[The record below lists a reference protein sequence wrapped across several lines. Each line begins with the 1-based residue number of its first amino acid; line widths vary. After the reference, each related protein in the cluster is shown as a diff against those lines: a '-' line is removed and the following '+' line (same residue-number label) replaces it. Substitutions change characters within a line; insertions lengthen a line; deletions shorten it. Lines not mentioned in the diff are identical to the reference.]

1 VWFLLGILL
10 FTGLAGAAWLITHI
24 PLPPEVPQAQ
34 TSIVYDGSGNQL
46 ALLHGD
52 QNRFPVRLEQI
63 PKVFQQAVVSAE
75 DHNFYKHRGIDP
87 IGILRATWADLRHKG
102 VRQGA
107 STITQ
112 QYVKN
117 AFVGSGQQRTLVRKL
132 KEAVIAVKLEHKYTK
147 NEILERYLNAVYFGR
162 GAYGVE
168 AAAKAYYGKD
178 ASQLDL
184 GESAYLA
191 GLIRTPSE
199 GDVYTDPTLA
209 RNLRTIVLNAMVRD
223 RAATRADAD
232 AAERVDLKS
241 MTAPP
246 AHTDTTVTSSV
257 KGIEYFVEYVRQQL
271 RRTYSEQQILRGG
284 LRVYTTLDPKLQ
296 NLAYDSVYGEVLNRR
311 TDPAGALVSLDTDG
325 HVVAMVG
332 GRDWK
337 ESSVNLAVGT
347 DGGGGGRQG
356 GSTFK
361 PFLLAE
367 TIREG
372 YSVQS
377 SFNGP
382 AKIVLPRADGGNDW
396 EVSNYD
402 DASFGRVNLID
413 ATINSVNTVY
423 AQLVTAIGPQNVADM
438 ATKLGVKSPLKP
450 VVSITLGTPNVSVLD
465 MADAYLSFA
474 NEGLQTE
481 ARVVRKVTVGD
492 TLLVDDKPKRT
503 RVLEKDQADMVNFIL
518 RQVVDRGSGKGAR
531 LPNGPAWG
539 KTGTTDNYG
548 DAWFVGFNRKLT
560 TAVWMGYPGGQ
571 SQQLLNVHGQA
582 RVNGGS
588 IPADI
593 WRRFMSRAAPDQG
606 EYPVPDSFGGRALGP
621 ILRYS
626 EPSASA
632 PTTAPG
638 QSAGPSATT
647 PATRSATA
655 ATAPATTAA
664 APVPTT
670 AKAVST
676 STTKACVRVPN
687 NVTVPGIVSCAPP

>member
-1 VWFLLGILL
+1 MWFLLGIVF
-10 FTGLAGAAWLITHI
+10 FTGLAGAAWLITRI
-24 PLPPEVPQAQ
+24 PLPPEAPQAQ

-46 ALLHGD
+46 ALLHGN
-52 QNRFPVRLEQI
+52 QNRFPVRLDQV
-63 PKVFQQAVVSAE
+63 PQVLQDAVVSAE

-87 IGILRATWADLRHKG
+87 VGILRATWADLRHQG
-102 VRQGA
+102 VRQGG

-117 AFVGSGQQRTLVRKL
+117 AFVGSGQRRTLLRKL

-147 NEILERYLNAVYFGR
+147 KAILERYLNAVYFGR

-168 AAAKAYYGKD
+168 AAAKAYYGRD

-184 GESAYLA
+184 GQSAYLA
-191 GLIRTPSE
+191 GLIRTPSD
-199 GDVYTDPTLA
+199 GDVYNDPVLA
-209 RNLRTIVLNAMVRD
+209 KSLRTIVLNAMVRD
-223 RAATRADAD
+223 RVVSRADAD
-232 AAERVDLKS
+232 AAEAVDLK
-241 MTAPP
+241 TATNPP
-246 AHTDTTVTSSV
+246 SHGDTTVTSPV
-257 KGIEYFVEYVRQQL
+257 KGVEYFVEYVRQQL
-271 RRTYSEQQILRGG
+271 RRSYSEQEILRGG

-296 NLAYDSVYGEVLNRR
+296 TIAYDSVYSEVLNRT

-332 GRDWK
+332 GRDWSK
-337 ESSVNLAVGT
+337 SSVNLAVGT
-347 DGGGGGRQG
+347 DGGGSGRQG

-382 AKIVLPRADGGNDW
+382 AKIVFPKADNGNDW

-402 DASFGRVNLID
+402 DASYGRLNLID
-413 ATINSVNTVY
+413 ATVNSVNTIY

-438 ATKLGVKSPLKP
+438 AKKLGVRSPLSPP

-474 NEGLQTE
+474 NEGMQTDP
-481 ARVVRKVTVGD
+481 RVIRKITVGA
-492 TLLVDDKPKRT
+492 TLLVDDRPKRT
-503 RVLEKDQADMVNFIL
+503 RALEKDQADMVNFIL

-560 TAVWMGYPGGQ
+560 TAVWMGYPSGQ

-593 WRRFMSRAAPDQG
+593 WRRFMSRAAPDRT
-606 EYPVPDSFGGRALGP
+606 EYPVPVSFGGRLLGP
-621 ILRYS
+621 LVPYS
-626 EPSASA
+626 EPAPSVPSQQVTGSARPPA
-632 PTTAPG
+632 RVPG
-638 QSAGPSATT
+638 AVTT
-647 PATRSATA
+647 PSTA
-655 ATAPATTAA
+655 VA
-664 APVPTT
+664 AP
-670 AKAVST
+670 
-676 STTKACVRVPN
+676 STTKVTITTTATPCVHLPN
-687 NVTVPGIVSCAPP
+687 NAPPPPGIVVCAPP